1 MEYLLASLPLA
12 VIVLL
17 LLLRVP
23 ALYAVSATIVLTL
36 ALAWEFPLRSS
47 LVAAALP
54 STLDLAITL
63 ALIMFGGIALANMLH
78 ASGAQEDI
86 NTWLNRLVVSP
97 ERAALFYGLVLV
109 PLIES
114 LVGWGLGVITGIPML
129 IGTGLSKL
137 KAIQIALLG
146 MMLCPW
152 GAFAPS
158 LIVASDFT
166 GFSQTVLG
174 TVTAFYNVPVIF
186 VLAVTMLIVHGGAAL
201 RAKMWIECL
210 AAASAMGI
218 VLVAVNAFVAPS
230 LSGVIASLGSGLVFV
245 LFARRGRQEYHP
257 PTALAVRGLMPYA
270 IVLVGLAL
278 STILAA
284 LIGPSTYTKLL
295 TNPATWLTVAL
306 VFTPLLVRLAS
317 RETWSVLASSTR
329 AWGPAFSVTLL
340 FVLFGVLLSLN
351 GMGTSL
357 AEGIALLGGA
367 FALLVPIS
375 GFVAGFVTSSNTA
388 SAAMLSG
395 PLNVA
400 ASGLGLDSVH
410 AVSVQTAASGAA
422 VMCSPARAEVS
433 RQTANLLFPG
443 NDTDVTVAR
452 ILLPALLANAVI
464 VALLAGLGYIFL

>member
-1 MEYLLASLPLA
+1 M
-12 VIVLL
+12 LL
-17 LLLRVP
+17 LLIRVP
-23 ALYAVSATIVLTL
+23 ALYAISATIVLTL
-36 ALAWEFPLRSS
+36 ILAWEFPLRSAVLTES
-47 LVAAALP
+47 LP
-54 STLDLAITL
+54 STLELSITL
-63 ALIMFGGIALANMLH
+63 ALIMFGGIALANLLH
-78 ASGAQEDI
+78 ASGAQKDI

-129 IGTGLSKL
+129 LGTGLSKL

-166 GFSQTVLG
+166 GFSQTTIG

-186 VLAVTMLIVHGGAAL
+186 ILAISILVVHGGAAL
-201 RAKMWIECL
+201 RVKMWIECL
-210 AAASAMGI
+210 ATASMMGI
-218 VLVAVNAFVAPS
+218 TLIAVNAFVAPS
-230 LSGVIASLGSGLVFV
+230 LAGVLASLGAAVILV
-245 LFARRGRQEYHP
+245 LFARRGQQEYHP
-257 PTALAVRGLMPYA
+257 PTALAVRGMMPYV

-284 LIGPSTYTKLL
+284 FVGPSTYTKLL
-295 TNPATWLTVAL
+295 TNPATWLTVA
-306 VFTPLLVRLAS
+306 VAFTPLLVRMAS
-317 RETWSVLASSTR
+317 RDTWSSLASSTR

-367 FALLVPIS
+367 FAVLVPIS
-375 GFVAGFVTSSNTA
+375 GFIAGFVTSSNTA
-388 SAAMLSG
+388 SAAMLAG
-395 PLNVA
+395 PLNVS

-433 RQTANLLFPG
+433 RQTANLLSPG
-443 NDTDVTVAR
+443 GDEGVTVAR
-452 ILLPALLANAVI
+452 ILSPALLANTII
-464 VALLAGLGYIFL
+464 VALLAGLGYIFF